1 MSAMKEN
8 KYDDAA
14 FFAKYA
20 GMHRSIFGLAGAA
33 EWAALRA
40 MLPDVVGKSVLDL
53 GCGYGWHCR
62 YFAENG
68 ASCVLGIDLS
78 ERMLAEARSRA
89 NPPAIEYRRA
99 AMEELDFPAGSF
111 DLVFSSLAFH
121 YVRDFAPLAVNIA
134 RWLKRGGALVCSMEH
149 PVFTSSGPQDWDYA
163 PDGTIRHFP
172 VDRYFEE
179 GEREAIFLGEC
190 VIKYHRTLT
199 TIVGALFASGL
210 RLTGLVE
217 PQPPE
222 DMLDLPGM
230 RDEMRRPMML
240 LLSAEKA

>member
-1 MSAMKEN
+1 M
-8 KYDDAA
+8 
-14 FFAKYA
+14 
-20 GMHRSIFGLAGAA
+20 
-33 EWAALRA
+33 
-40 MLPDVVGKSVLDL
+40 
-53 GCGYGWHCR
+53 
-62 YFAENG
+62 
-68 ASCVLGIDLS
+68 
-78 ERMLAEARSRA
+78 
-89 NPPAIEYRRA
+89 
-99 AMEELDFPAGSF
+99 
-111 DLVFSSLAFH
+111 AFH

-210 RLTGLVE
+210 RLIGLVE

>member
-1 MSAMKEN
+1 MPNE
-8 KYDDAA
+8 YDNDM
-14 FFAKYA
+14 FFAQYA
-20 GMHRSIFGLAGAA
+20 AMDRSIGGLASAG
-33 EWAALRA
+33 EWHQLKPLFPPLNGMA
-40 MLPDVVGKSVLDL
+40 VLDL

-78 ERMLAEARSRA
+78 ERMLAEARSRE
-89 NPPAIEYRRA
+89 NPPAIEYRRV
-99 AMEELDFPAGSF
+99 AMEELDFPAESF

-121 YVRDFAPLAVNIA
+121 YVRDFAPLVANIA

-179 GEREAIFLGEC
+179 GEREAIFLGER

-199 TIVGALFASGL
+199 TIVGALFASGM

>member
-1 MSAMKEN
+1 M
-8 KYDDAA
+8 
-14 FFAKYA
+14 
-20 GMHRSIFGLAGAA
+20 
-33 EWAALRA
+33 
-40 MLPDVVGKSVLDL
+40 
-53 GCGYGWHCR
+53 
-62 YFAENG
+62 
-68 ASCVLGIDLS
+68 
-78 ERMLAEARSRA
+78 
-89 NPPAIEYRRA
+89 
-99 AMEELDFPAGSF
+99 
-111 DLVFSSLAFH
+111 FSSLAFH
-121 YVRDFAPLAVNIA
+121 YVRDFAPLVANIA

-179 GEREAIFLGEC
+179 GEREAIFLGER

>member
-1 MSAMKEN
+1 MKEN

-20 GMHRSIFGLAGAA
+20 GMHRSIYGLAGAA

-40 MLPDVVGKSVLDL
+40 MLPDVAGKSVLDL

-68 ASCVLGIDLS
+68 ASRVLGIDLS
-78 ERMLAEARSRA
+78 ERMLAEARSRE

-99 AMEELDFPAGSF
+99 AMEELDFPAESF

-121 YVRDFAPLAVNIA
+121 YVRDFVPLAANIA

-149 PVFTSSGPQDWDYA
+149 PVFTSGGPQDWTTRRME
-163 PDGTIRHFP
+163 PSGIFP
-172 VDRYFEE
+172 WTAILRRRAE
-179 GEREAIFLGEC
+179 GAIFLGER
-190 VIKYHRTLT
+190 VIRNAT
-199 TIVGALFASGL
+199 GRSPPSWARSSPAACALPAWWS
-210 RLTGLVE
+210 RS
-217 PQPPE
+217 
-222 DMLDLPGM
+222 
-230 RDEMRRPMML
+230 RPRICWICRACAMKC
-240 LLSAEKA
+240 AAP

>member
-1 MSAMKEN
+1 MKEN

-20 GMHRSIFGLAGAA
+20 GMHRSIYGLAGAA

-40 MLPDVVGKSVLDL
+40 MLPDVAGKSVLDL

-68 ASCVLGIDLS
+68 ASRVLGIDLS
-78 ERMLAEARSRA
+78 ERMLAEARSRE

-99 AMEELDFPAGSF
+99 AMEELDFPAESF

-121 YVRDFAPLAVNIA
+121 YVRDFAPLAANIA

-149 PVFTSSGPQDWDYA
+149 PVFTASGPQDWDYA
-163 PDGTIRHFP
+163 PDGSIRHFP

-179 GEREAIFLGEC
+179 GEREAIFLGER

-199 TIVGALFASGL
+199 TIVSALFASGL
-210 RLTGLVE
+210 RLTVLVE